1 MKTIPILASLIAFF
15 AIYWV
20 APAHVIFRVRCAV
33 ATFFSAPSIV
43 FANMDLG
50 SFVNPNL
57 SALERTSG
65 QLFFKPT
72 GASSYDD
79 FGPIEM
85 HKASMNAQTEDTYFA
100 INGSS
105 VLGAKENTRIAPVIS
120 FEGKSFSDIIEAYLN
135 FGTVNADVTQASA
148 SGSTATITA
157 ALGKAFDIGARN
169 ITVTTV
175 AVSAVNKTADVDFFL
190 DATAGIIRFPTVAAG
205 ITAGATVVVTFD
217 KPAITRKSFTGG
229 TALNFTGSLLYIE
242 KDNKSNVPR
251 AEWSFPSVTIAPKDP
266 GDSGSADSLKNKKW
280 SMEAA
285 VSGQW
290 TKLKRAA

>member
-1 MKTIPILASLIAFF
+1 
-15 AIYWV
+15 
-20 APAHVIFRVRCAV
+20 
-33 ATFFSAPSIV
+33 
-43 FANMDLG
+43 MDIG

-57 SALERTSG
+57 QALERTSG
-65 QLFFKPT
+65 QLFFKLA

-85 HKASMNAQTEDTYFA
+85 HKVAMNAQTEDTYFA
-100 INGSS
+100 INGAS

-135 FGTVNADVTQASA
+135 YGTVNADVTQASG

-169 ITVTTV
+169 ISVTSV
-175 AVSAVNKTADVDFFL
+175 QVSSVNKTAEVDYFL
-190 DATAGIIRFPTVAAG
+190 DLISGIIRFPTVAAG
-205 ITAGATVVVTFD
+205 IAAGATVVITFD

-229 TALNFTGSLLYIE
+229 STLNFNGSLLYIE
-242 KDNKSNVPR
+242 KDSKSNVPR
-251 AEWSFPSVTIAPKDP
+251 AEWTFPSVIIAPKDP
-266 GDSGSADSLKNKKW
+266 GDSGTADSLKNKKW

-285 VSGQW
+285 ISGQW